1 MDALAT
7 APSKIATSAI
17 HNTGTLRLEQY
28 PIGMGLPE
36 TVQAWLTQHAS
47 DDIFMVPQWFSELA
61 LFQNEAAPTAVAPAR
76 FWLVVYQQDVPV
88 LAAPLEQFAGRL
100 GRTEFGLFTNYYSPL
115 IELTVDTSLI
125 ARTEAWALLVRAID
139 QLSPGW
145 LALRLTPLRTQQQ
158 EQVEAGLGKRYATYA
173 KEISA
178 NHTVAI
184 PDIALYW
191 KSRSSRLN
199 TTIKRKGKS
208 LAKADHRFELLH
220 RPSAE
225 QIADYWEIYRHSW
238 KIQEPTPRFIN
249 WLICWGAEQG
259 FLRLGLLYVDNAV
272 VACQLWLFNKRV
284 GHIFKLAQN
293 QKADQYSPG
302 TLLTEFM
309 INSLVAQD
317 GMNKIDFLL
326 GDDGF
331 KPTWMDQREV
341 IVWVEV
347 VNSRSILGKMLTLYY
362 AVRAKLRPA
371 AKKDAA
377 EPQSGGEES

>member
-1 MDALAT
+1 M
-7 APSKIATSAI
+7 
-17 HNTGTLRLEQY
+17 
-28 PIGMGLPE
+28 
-36 TVQAWLTQHAS
+36 
-47 DDIFMVPQWFSELA
+47 
-61 LFQNEAAPTAVAPAR
+61 
-76 FWLVVYQQDVPV
+76 PV
-88 LAAPLEQFAGRL
+88 LAAPLEQFRGRL

-115 IELTVDTSLI
+115 IALTLDPQAVS
-125 ARTEAWALLVRAID
+125 RTAAWALLVRAID
-139 QLSPGW
+139 QLAPGW
-145 LALRLTPLRTQQQ
+145 LALRLTPLRQQQ
-158 EQVEAGLGKRYATYA
+158 QAEVEAGLGGGYASYA
-173 KEISA
+173 KEVSA

-184 PDIALYW
+184 PDLALYW

-208 LAKADHRFELLH
+208 LAKADHRFELLQQ
-220 RPSAE
+220 PSA
-225 QIADYWEIYRHSW
+225 QQVADYWEIYRHSW

-249 WLICWGAEQG
+249 WLISWGGERG

-272 VACQLWLFNKRV
+272 VACQLWLMNKRV

-293 QKADQYSPG
+293 QKADQFSPG

-331 KPTWMDQREV
+331 KPTWMDQREA

-347 VNSRSILGKMLTLYY
+347 VNNRKLLGKLLTVYY
-362 AVRAKLRPA
+362 KVRDTVRAARKTEAIPA
-371 AKKDAA
+371 DAKDEA
-377 EPQSGGEES
+377 